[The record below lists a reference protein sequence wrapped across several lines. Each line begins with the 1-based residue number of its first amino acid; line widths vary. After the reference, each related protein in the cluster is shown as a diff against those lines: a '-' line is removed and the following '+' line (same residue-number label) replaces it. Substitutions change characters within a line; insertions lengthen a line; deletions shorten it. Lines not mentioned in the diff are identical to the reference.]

1 MKKSSTLNVVLGS
14 AVVVGMIFIYE
25 ALKGGKI
32 PPLTLLLLQIVI
44 IVSAAKAFGY
54 LIQKVGQPAVVGEMV
69 AGVLLG
75 PMFFGSW
82 FPEVSG
88 LLFPEASLSH
98 IQYLSQLGLVLF
110 MFTIGLDMDLSSL
123 KKSSYQAVFISH
135 ASIVLPF
142 SLGILLSFYLFEQF
156 APEGVSFLSFS
167 LFMGVAMSI
176 TAFPVLAR
184 IVKER
189 GLSQTFLGK
198 MAITCAAVDDVTA
211 WCILAGVVAV
221 ARAGSSLSVVYILL
235 GTLVYVFLMFKVVR
249 PFLEEKCK
257 NQGSLPLTLVFL
269 LLLVSALVAE
279 LIGIHALFGAFL
291 AGIIL
296 PEKSS
301 LRKTLMQKVEDLTVI
316 LLLPL
321 FFAYSG
327 LRLSLESDGWG
338 MLWVPCVFIILAA
351 VSGKFLGSSLAA
363 KFSGLDWRTSLSLGT
378 LMNTRGLMELVVL
391 NIGLDLGVISHDIYA
406 MMVFMAIFTTFMT
419 GPVLKALYRNN

>member
-1 MKKSSTLNVVLGS
+1 MQKSSTLNVVLGS
-14 AVVVGMIFIYE
+14 AVVVGMIFIFE
-25 ALKGGKI
+25 ALKEGKI
-32 PPLTLLLLQIVI
+32 PPLTLLLLQIVV

-110 MFTIGLDMDLSSL
+110 MFTIGLDMDLNGL

-142 SLGILLSFYLFEQF
+142 ALGVFLSFYLFEQF
-156 APEGVSFLSFS
+156 APAGVSFLSFS

-327 LRLSLESDGWG
+327 LRLSLESEGWG

-406 MMVFMAIFTTFMT
+406 MMFFMAIFTTFMT
-419 GPVLKALYRNN
+419 GPVLKAIYRNN

>member
-1 MKKSSTLNVVLGS
+1 MQKSSTLNVVLGS

-25 ALKGGKI
+25 ALREGKI
-32 PPLTLLLLQIVI
+32 PPLTLLLLQIVV

-88 LLFPEASLSH
+88 LFFPEASLSH

-110 MFTIGLDMDLSSL
+110 MFTIGLDMDLNGL

-142 SLGILLSFYLFEQF
+142 ALGVFLSFYLFEQF
-156 APEGVSFLSFS
+156 APAGVSFLSFS

-327 LRLSLESDGWG
+327 LRLSLESEGWG

-406 MMVFMAIFTTFMT
+406 MMFFMAIFTTFMT
-419 GPVLKALYRNN
+419 GPVLKAIYRNN

>member
-1 MKKSSTLNVVLGS
+1 MQKSSTLNVVLGS
-14 AVVVGMIFIYE
+14 AVVVGMIFIFE
-25 ALKGGKI
+25 ALKEGKI
-32 PPLTLLLLQIVI
+32 PPLTLLLLQIVV

-110 MFTIGLDMDLSSL
+110 MFTIGLDMDLNGL

-156 APEGVSFLSFS
+156 APAGVSFLSFS

-327 LRLSLESDGWG
+327 LRLSLESEGWG

-406 MMVFMAIFTTFMT
+406 MMFFMAIFTTFMT
-419 GPVLKALYRNN
+419 GPVLKAIYRNN

>member
-1 MKKSSTLNVVLGS
+1 MQKSSTLNVVLGS
-14 AVVVGMIFIYE
+14 AVVVGMIFIFE
-25 ALKGGKI
+25 ALKEGKI
-32 PPLTLLLLQIVI
+32 PPLTLLLLQIVV

-110 MFTIGLDMDLSSL
+110 MFTIGLDMDLNGL

-142 SLGILLSFYLFEQF
+142 ALGVFLSFYLFEQF
-156 APEGVSFLSFS
+156 APAGVSFLSFS

-221 ARAGSSLSVVYILL
+221 ARAGSSLSVGYILL

-327 LRLSLESDGWG
+327 LRLSLESEGWG

-406 MMVFMAIFTTFMT
+406 MMFFMAIFTTFMT
-419 GPVLKALYRNN
+419 GPVLKAIYRNN